1 MNDIRIALIND
12 HPLVLEGLRALL
24 RPHAS
29 VEVVELDAVTDTAQQ
44 VDLALLDIYSQSD
57 PLPEAI
63 RRRVMNPQIGKVV
76 VYAWQMDERM
86 VNDALGAGADG
97 VVSKKL
103 AAPDLVDSLVRLAKG
118 EKVVSQQGQID
129 AGEADDLASSN
140 PGKGRNWPGRDAGLS
155 MREAE
160 MITLICRGLSNEQ
173 ISDQLYLSPNS
184 VKSYI
189 RAAYQKIGASSRSQA
204 VIWGIDHG
212 LRPEPAR
219 RQV

>member
-129 AGEADDLASSN
+129 AGEADDLASSHL
-140 PGKGRNWPGRDAGLS
+140 GKGRNWPGRDAGLS

-160 MITLICRGLSNEQ
+160 MVTLICRGLSNEQ